1 MMCRDKDLLIR
12 LKEGDEDAL
21 KEIFDI
27 YYESLCVYSVQITEQ
42 ESESEDIVQDLFIRI
57 WVKKLYRNIT
67 NLHTYL
73 FLAVRNESIKYA
85 KQNNSYEDIKDL
97 EELAYDSWDD
107 NFAEEA
113 IAEKRNKLN
122 DTLQKLSPK
131 EYQVLTEIIVNDK
144 HYQEVADEMHISIN
158 TVKTH
163 LKRAMKTLR
172 NDGTLYLIPFL

>member
-1 MMCRDKDLLIR
+1 MCRDKDLLIR

-67 NLHTYL
+67 HLHTYL

-122 DTLQKLSPK
+122 DTLQQLSPK